1 MESDVDPKGDAGSLD
16 DDGGDEGPL
25 AERYDSFK
33 DPVTSGDEGR
43 GAAAVARRRGAA
55 ALRGR

>member
-1 MESDVDPKGDAGSLD
+1 MDPKGDAGSLD